1 MMLRVGI
8 TNDMNA
14 PSTSPPRRKRMSR
27 PWDRDSEVRARNR
40 MVAAVL
46 AGLVIGTGCGFVL
59 PVQLAV
65 LAGWDA
71 AAAAFVIPL
80 WLSVWGLSAAQ
91 TKANSV
97 REDPSRAATDVALI
111 AASVASLIGVGAALV
126 KASDAKGSMEIA
138 LIAVSALS
146 VALSWWLV
154 HTIFT
159 LRYARLFYAVGHGID
174 FHQDDQPT
182 YWDFAYVAFTIGMT
196 FQVSDTDLS
205 SSSVRATAL
214 RQALLAYL
222 FGVVIVAM
230 MINVVAGLLK

>member
-1 MMLRVGI
+1 MLRVGMK
-8 TNDMNA
+8 NDMKA
-14 PSTSPPRRKRMSR
+14 PGMSPPRRNRKSR
-27 PWDRDSEVRARNR
+27 LWARGSEARARNR
-40 MVAAVL
+40 MAVAVV
-46 AGLVIGTGCGFVL
+46 AGLVIGIGCGFVL
-59 PVQLAV
+59 PWQLAV
-65 LAGWDA
+65 LVGWDA
-71 AAAAFVIPL
+71 AAAAFVVPL
-80 WLSVWGLSAAQ
+80 WLSVWGLSADQ
-91 TKANSV
+91 TRASSV

-111 AASVASLIGVGAALV
+111 AASLASLIGVGAALV
-126 KASDAKGSMEIA
+126 KASNAVGSMEIA
-138 LIAVSALS
+138 LIGVGALS

-159 LRYARLFYAVGHGID
+159 LRYARLFYAVGYGID